1 MSSGICYQFLI
12 IQMNAFTEYI
22 LDEAKVKLSL
32 SYIKGLPMP
41 EEIQVRQPNN
51 RYLVLLPVY
60 SIDKSIKLFYT
71 IILFFK

>member
-1 MSSGICYQFLI
+1 
-12 IQMNAFTEYI
+12 MNTFTEYI

-51 RYLVLLPVY
+51 RYLPYFDFYYLCYMYIVLIKVY
-60 SIDKSIKLFYT
+60 KK
-71 IILFFK
+71 II

>member
-12 IQMNAFTEYI
+12 IQMNTFTEYI

-41 EEIQVRQPNN
+41 EEIQVRQPHN
-51 RYLVLLPVY
+51 RFLVLLPVY
-60 SIDKSIKLFYT
+60 SIDKSIKLF
-71 IILFFK
+71 